1 MNIVS
6 LKRAAVKLGIV
17 ACGVYT
23 VAAVGQLQLVAAA
36 VGIIITNALCG
47 LILKEEK
54 NHYEKV

>member
-1 MNIVS
+1 MDIVS

-36 VGIIITNALCG
+36 VGIIATNALCG
-47 LILKEEK
+47 LLKEEK